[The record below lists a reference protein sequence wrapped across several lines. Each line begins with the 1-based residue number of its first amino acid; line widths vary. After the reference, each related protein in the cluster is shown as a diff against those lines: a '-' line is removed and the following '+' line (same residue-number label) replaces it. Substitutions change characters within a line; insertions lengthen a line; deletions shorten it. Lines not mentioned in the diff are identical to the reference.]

1 MKRRLILGAVLAAAA
16 VGAGLWWQ
24 STEAPPPGWQG
35 YVDADYV
42 RVGPTL
48 GGQLVSLSVHRGDM
62 VAAGAPLF
70 AQDDADDRAA
80 RDQAA
85 ATLAEAQDRLTNLEH
100 AGRETEIAQ
109 AEADLVDMRA
119 TRDRIARDL
128 ARNQQLLRSGAATQQ
143 IVDQQTADLA
153 SAVAHVKASEAK
165 LQQIQEATG
174 RQYEI
179 AAQRA
184 VVAEQRAALDQAEWR
199 LAQRH
204 VAAPAAARVADTYA
218 LPGEMMLA
226 GAAVVELLPPG
237 NILVRFFVPETTLA
251 TLRRDERLTITCD
264 SCSPDLTARISF
276 IAPQPEYTPP
286 VIYSEAA
293 REKLVYLVEARPDPA
308 QAATLKPGQPVNV
321 RVQSPSP
328 VAGQVGAKHL
338 VRVTG
343 SARNCRVPAAGPSPL
358 ALAGHDLSRIA
369 REVFARLAAL

>member
-1 MKRRLILGAVLAAAA
+1 MKRILLFVAVLVALAI
-16 VGAGLWWQ
+16 GGGLWWQ
-24 STEAPPPGWQG
+24 TIEAPPPGWQG
-35 YVDADYV
+35 YADADYV

-48 GGQLVSLSVHRGDM
+48 GGQLVSLSVHRGDQ

-70 AQDDADDRAA
+70 AQDDADDLAA

-85 ATLAEAQDRLTNLEH
+85 ATLAEAQDRLTNLET

-109 AEADLVDMRA
+109 AQADLVDMRA
-119 TRDRIARDL
+119 TRDRIAKDL
-128 ARNQQLLRSGAATQQ
+128 ARNRDLLRSGAATQQ
-143 IVDQQTADLA
+143 TVDQQSADLD

-165 LQQIQEATG
+165 LAQIQASTG

-184 VVAEQRAALDQAEWR
+184 VVAEQRAALAQAEWR

-218 LPGEMMLA
+218 LPGEMMAA
-226 GAAVVELLPPG
+226 GAPVVELLPPA
-237 NILVRFFVPETTLA
+237 NILVRFFVPEMALA
-251 TLRRDERLTITCD
+251 TIHRDERLALSCD
-264 SCSPDLTARISF
+264 SCAADLTARISF

-321 RVQSPSP
+321 RVAP
-328 VAGQVGAKHL
+328 
-338 VRVTG
+338 
-343 SARNCRVPAAGPSPL
+343 
-358 ALAGHDLSRIA
+358 
-369 REVFARLAAL
+369 

>member
-1 MKRRLILGAVLAAAA
+1 MKSKLLLVAVLVALAIG
-16 VGAGLWWQ
+16 GALYWQ
-24 STEAPPPGWQG
+24 RLEAPPPGWQG

-48 GGQLVSLSVHRGDM
+48 AGQLVTVSVHRGER

-70 AQDDADDRAA
+70 AQDDADDLAA

-85 ATLAEAQDRLTNLEH
+85 ATLAEAQDRLSNLEK
-100 AGRETEIAQ
+100 AGRETEITQAQ
-109 AEADLVDMRA
+109 ADLVDMRA

-128 ARNQQLLRSGAATQQ
+128 ARNRELLRSGAATQQ
-143 IVDQQTADLA
+143 TVDQQSADLD

-184 VVAEQRAALDQAEWR
+184 VVAEQRAALAQAEWR
-199 LAQRH
+199 LAQRR
-204 VAAPAAARVADTYA
+204 VASPATARVADTYA
-218 LPGEMMLA
+218 LPGEMMQA
-226 GAAVVELLPPG
+226 GAPVVELLPPA

-251 TLRRDERLTITCD
+251 TIHRDERLMIACD
-264 SCSPDLTARISF
+264 SCAADLTARVSF

-308 QAATLKPGQPVNV
+308 QAATLKPGEPVTV
-321 RVQSPSP
+321 RVAP
-328 VAGQVGAKHL
+328 
-338 VRVTG
+338 
-343 SARNCRVPAAGPSPL
+343 
-358 ALAGHDLSRIA
+358 
-369 REVFARLAAL
+369 

>member
-1 MKRRLILGAVLAAAA
+1 MTRRLILVAMLIALVIG
-16 VGAGLWWQ
+16 GGLWWQ
-24 STEAPPPGWQG
+24 SYEAPSPGWQG

-48 GGQLVSLSVHRGDM
+48 GGQLVTLSVHRGDE
-62 VAAGAPLF
+62 VTAGTPLF
-70 AQDDADDRAA
+70 AQDDADDIAA
-80 RDQAA
+80 RDQAV
-85 ATLAEAQDRLTNLEH
+85 ATLAEAQSRLTNLEK

-109 AEADLVDMRA
+109 AQADVVDQRS

-128 ARNQQLLRSGAATQQ
+128 ARNRELLRSGAATQQ
-143 IVDQQTADLA
+143 IVDQQSADFD

-179 AAQRA
+179 MAQRA
-184 VVAEQRAALDQAEWR
+184 VVAEQQAAVAQAEWR

-218 LPGEMMLA
+218 LPGEMMQA
-226 GAAVVELLPPG
+226 GAPVVELLPPG
-237 NILVRFFVPETTLA
+237 NILIRFFVPETTLA
-251 TLRRDERLTITCD
+251 TVHRDERLAIACD
-264 SCSPDLTARISF
+264 SCAPDLTARISF

-308 QAATLKPGQPVNV
+308 QAATLKPGQPVSV
-321 RVQSPSP
+321 RVAP
-328 VAGQVGAKHL
+328 
-338 VRVTG
+338 
-343 SARNCRVPAAGPSPL
+343 
-358 ALAGHDLSRIA
+358 
-369 REVFARLAAL
+369 

>member
-1 MKRRLILGAVLAAAA
+1 
-16 VGAGLWWQ
+16 
-24 STEAPPPGWQG
+24 
-35 YVDADYV
+35 
-42 RVGPTL
+42 
-48 GGQLVSLSVHRGDM
+48 VHRGDA

-85 ATLAEAQDRLTNLEH
+85 ATLAEAQHRLTNLET

-143 IVDQQTADLA
+143 TVDQQQADLA
-153 SAVAHVKASEAK
+153 SAIAHVKASEAK
-165 LQQIQEATG
+165 LTQMQSSTG

-179 AAQRA
+179 AAQQS
-184 VVAEQRAALDQAEWR
+184 VVAEQAAALAQAEWR

-218 LPGEMMLA
+218 LPGEMVQA
-226 GAAVVELLPPG
+226 GAPVVELLPPG
-237 NILVRFFVPETTLA
+237 NILVRFFIPETALA
-251 TLRRDERLTITCD
+251 TIHRDERLAIACD
-264 SCSPDLTARISF
+264 SCAPSLAARISF

-321 RVQSPSP
+321 RVAP
-328 VAGQVGAKHL
+328 
-338 VRVTG
+338 
-343 SARNCRVPAAGPSPL
+343 
-358 ALAGHDLSRIA
+358 
-369 REVFARLAAL
+369 

>member
-1 MKRRLILGAVLAAAA
+1 MKRWLVLVAVLVALA
-16 VGAGLWWQ
+16 VGGGLWWQ
-24 STEAPPPGWQG
+24 SYDAPPPGWQG

-48 GGQLVSLSVHRGDM
+48 AGQLVSLSVQRGDL

-70 AQDDADDRAA
+70 AQDDADDLAA

-85 ATLAEAQDRLTNLEH
+85 ATLAEAQDRLTNLEK

-128 ARNQQLLRSGAATQQ
+128 TRNRLLLRSGAATQQ
-143 IVDQQTADLA
+143 TVEQQQADLD
-153 SAVAHVKASEAK
+153 SAIAHVKASEAK
-165 LQQIQEATG
+165 LEQIQSATG

-184 VVAEQRAALDQAEWR
+184 VVAEQHAALAQAEWR

-204 VAAPAAARVADTYA
+204 VATPDAARVADTYA
-218 LPGEMMLA
+218 LPGEMMQA
-226 GAAVVELLPPG
+226 GAPVVELLPPG
-237 NILVRFFVPETTLA
+237 NILVRFFVPETALA
-251 TLRRDERLTITCD
+251 TIHRDARLAITCD
-264 SCSPDLTARISF
+264 SCAADLTARISF

-293 REKLVYLVEARPDPA
+293 REKLVYLVEAHPDPA

-321 RVQSPSP
+321 R
-328 VAGQVGAKHL
+328 
-338 VRVTG
+338 
-343 SARNCRVPAAGPSPL
+343 L
-358 ALAGHDLSRIA
+358 AP
-369 REVFARLAAL
+369 

>member
-1 MKRRLILGAVLAAAA
+1 MKRRLVLGAVLAAVAIA
-16 VGAGLWWQ
+16 GGLWWQ
-24 STEAPPPGWQG
+24 STDAPPPGWQG

-48 GGQLVSLSVHRGDM
+48 GGQLVSLSVHRGDQ

-70 AQDDADDRAA
+70 AQDDADDIAA

-85 ATLAEAQDRLTNLEH
+85 ATLAEARDRLTNLET

-109 AEADLVDMRA
+109 AQADLVDMRA
-119 TRDRIARDL
+119 TRDRIAKDL

-143 IVDQQTADLA
+143 TVDQQQAELD

-165 LQQIQEATG
+165 LDQIQSAMG

-184 VVAEQRAALDQAEWR
+184 VMAQQRAALAQAEWR

-204 VAAPAAARVADTYA
+204 VAAPVAARVADTYA
-218 LPGEMMLA
+218 LPGEMMQA
-226 GAAVVELLPPG
+226 GAPVVELLPPG
-237 NILVRFFVPETTLA
+237 NVLVRFFVPETTLA
-251 TLRRDERLTITCD
+251 TIHRDERLAISCD
-264 SCSPDLTARISF
+264 SCAPDLTARISF

-286 VIYSEAA
+286 VIYSESA

-308 QAATLKPGQPVNV
+308 KAATLKPGQPVNV
-321 RVQSPSP
+321 RVAP
-328 VAGQVGAKHL
+328 
-338 VRVTG
+338 
-343 SARNCRVPAAGPSPL
+343 
-358 ALAGHDLSRIA
+358 
-369 REVFARLAAL
+369 

>member
-1 MKRRLILGAVLAAAA
+1 MKRTLAAGAVLAALAL
-16 VGAGLWWQ
+16 GGGLWWENRQ
-24 STEAPPPGWQG
+24 EPPPGWQG
-35 YVDADYV
+35 YVDADYL

-48 GGQLVSLSVHRGDM
+48 GGQLVSLSVQRGDA

-85 ATLAEAQDRLTNLEH
+85 ATLTEAQDRLTNLET

-109 AEADLVDMRA
+109 AQADLVDMRA
-119 TRDRIARDL
+119 TRDRIAKDL
-128 ARNQQLLRSGAATQQ
+128 TRNRELLRSGAATQQ
-143 IVDQQTADLA
+143 TVDQQQADLD

-165 LQQIQEATG
+165 LAQIQSSTG

-184 VVAEQRAALDQAEWR
+184 VVAEQRAALEQAEWR

-218 LPGEMMLA
+218 LPGEMVEA
-226 GAAVVELLPPG
+226 GASVVELLPPG

-251 TLRRDERLTITCD
+251 TIQRDERLAIACD
-264 SCSPDLTARISF
+264 SCAPGLTARISF

-321 RVQSPSP
+321 RVAP
-328 VAGQVGAKHL
+328 
-338 VRVTG
+338 
-343 SARNCRVPAAGPSPL
+343 
-358 ALAGHDLSRIA
+358 
-369 REVFARLAAL
+369 

>member
-1 MKRRLILGAVLAAAA
+1 MKSTLVLVAVLVALAI
-16 VGAGLWWQ
+16 GGGLWWQ
-24 STEAPPPGWQG
+24 GHEAPPPGWQG

-48 GGQLVSLSVHRGDM
+48 AGQLVGLAVRRGDQ

-70 AQDDADDRAA
+70 AQDDADDLAA

-85 ATLAEAQDRLTNLEH
+85 ATLAEAQDRLTNLEK

-109 AEADLVDMRA
+109 AQADLVDMRA
-119 TRDRIARDL
+119 TRDRIANDL
-128 ARNQQLLRSGAATQQ
+128 SRNRQLLRSGAATQQ
-143 IVDQQTADLA
+143 TVDQQQADLE

-165 LQQIQEATG
+165 LQQIQDSTG

-184 VVAEQRAALDQAEWR
+184 VVAEQRAALAQAEWR

-204 VAAPAAARVADTYA
+204 VTAPAAALVADTYA
-218 LPGEMMLA
+218 LPGEMMQA
-226 GAAVVELLPPG
+226 GAAVAELLPPG
-237 NILVRFFVPETTLA
+237 NILIRFFVPETALA
-251 TLRRDERLTITCD
+251 TIRPDERLVIACD
-264 SCSPDLTARISF
+264 SCAPGLSARVSF

-321 RVQSPSP
+321 RVAP
-328 VAGQVGAKHL
+328 
-338 VRVTG
+338 
-343 SARNCRVPAAGPSPL
+343 
-358 ALAGHDLSRIA
+358 
-369 REVFARLAAL
+369 

>member
-1 MKRRLILGAVLAAAA
+1 MKITLLLVAVIAALA
-16 VGAGLWWQ
+16 VGGGFWWQ
-24 STEAPPPGWQG
+24 SYEVPPPGWQG

-48 GGQLVSLSVHRGDM
+48 SGQLVSLSVRRGDQ

-70 AQDDADDRAA
+70 AQDDADDLAA

-85 ATLAEAQDRLTNLEH
+85 ATLAEAQDRLNNLEN

-109 AEADLVDMRA
+109 AQADLVDMRA
-119 TRDRIARDL
+119 TRDRIAKDL
-128 ARNQQLLRSGAATQQ
+128 GRNRELLRSGAATQQ
-143 IVDQQTADLA
+143 TVDQQSADLDLA
-153 SAVAHVKASEAK
+153 IAHVKASEAK

-174 RQYEI
+174 RHYEI

-199 LAQRH
+199 LTQRH
-204 VAAPAAARVADTYA
+204 VIAPAAALVADTYA
-218 LPGEMMLA
+218 LPGEMMDA
-226 GAAVVELLPPG
+226 GAPVVELLPPG
-237 NILVRFFVPETTLA
+237 NILVRFFVPETALA
-251 TLRRDERLTITCD
+251 TIHPGERLAIACD
-264 SCSPDLTARISF
+264 SCVAGLTARISF

-321 RVQSPSP
+321 RVAP
-328 VAGQVGAKHL
+328 
-338 VRVTG
+338 
-343 SARNCRVPAAGPSPL
+343 
-358 ALAGHDLSRIA
+358 
-369 REVFARLAAL
+369 

>member
-1 MKRRLILGAVLAAAA
+1 MKRSFVLVAGLAALA
-16 VGAGLWWQ
+16 VAGGLWWQ
-24 STEAPPPGWQG
+24 SYEAPPPGWQG

-48 GGQLVSLSVHRGDM
+48 GGQLVSLAVHRGDA

-70 AQDDADDRAA
+70 AQDDANDRAA

-85 ATLAEAQDRLTNLEH
+85 AALAEAQHRLTNLET
-100 AGRETEIAQ
+100 AGRETEITQ
-109 AEADLVDMRA
+109 AEADLVDMRS

-143 IVDQQTADLA
+143 TVDQQQADLA
-153 SAVAHVKASEAK
+153 SAIAHVKASEAK
-165 LQQIQEATG
+165 LEQMQSSTG

-179 AAQRA
+179 AAQQA
-184 VVAEQRAALDQAEWR
+184 VVAEQAAALAQAEWR

-218 LPGEMMLA
+218 LPGEMVGA
-226 GAAVVELLPPG
+226 GASVVELLPPG
-237 NILVRFFVPETTLA
+237 NILVRFFVPETQLA
-251 TLRRDERLTITCD
+251 TIHRDERLAIACD
-264 SCSPDLTARISF
+264 SCAPGLTARISF

-321 RVQSPSP
+321 RVAP
-328 VAGQVGAKHL
+328 
-338 VRVTG
+338 
-343 SARNCRVPAAGPSPL
+343 
-358 ALAGHDLSRIA
+358 
-369 REVFARLAAL
+369 